1 LNIALSAID
10 RTESAANVPVLRRI
24 FSFPVMLASL
34 LAMLA
39 VLTVQQRF
47 DDPDMWWHLKTGEV
61 IWTTHTIPTTD
72 LFSYTTNHHAWIP
85 HEWLSQVL
93 IYGAYRWGGYSGLMV
108 WLCFFTAA
116 LLIAGYTLCSL
127 YSGNSKVALIGALAI
142 WLFGTVG
149 FAVRPH
155 MIGYLLLII
164 ELLLLH
170 LGQTRNRR
178 WLLGLPP
185 LFAIWV
191 NCHGSFFFGFLLLGL
206 FLFCSFFDFQ
216 IGLLLSSQW
225 EIRCRR
231 SLILAFSLSAA
242 ALFLNP
248 AGVQQV
254 LYPLNTMFF
263 QPINLSEIAEW
274 KPLQWD
280 GRGISLLV
288 VLVSIF
294 LLLILRQSK
303 LFLHEML
310 LLILGTWLALTHE
323 RMEFVFG
330 ILAAPILSRLLMPV
344 WDSYD
349 FEKDRPWPNVVLI
362 TISILIMYV
371 AFPNRQQLVTQVN
384 NGNPVKAV
392 EFIRS
397 RHLTGHMLNSYR
409 FGGYLIW
416 ALPEQPVFIDGRA
429 DLFEWAGVLG
439 DFSKWATLQNDPD
452 TLLEKYK
459 IDFCLLE
466 RESPMVHV
474 MAVLNGWKVI
484 YSDDLSVI
492 FARQTPLSLR
502 SSN

>member
-10 RTESAANVPVLRRI
+10 RTESATNVPVLRRF

-34 LAMLA
+34 LAMLG
-39 VLTVQQRF
+39 VLTVRQRF

-93 IYGAYRWGGYSGLMV
+93 IYGAYRWGGYSGLMF

-127 YSGNSKVALIGALAI
+127 YSGNSKVALMGALAI

-170 LGQTRNRR
+170 LGHTHDRH
-178 WLLGLPP
+178 WFLGLPL

-206 FLFCSFFDFQ
+206 FLFCSFFSFQ
-216 IGLLLSSQW
+216 IGLLLSKRW

-231 SLILAFSLSAA
+231 LLIFAFFLSAA

-248 AGVQQV
+248 GGMKQV

-280 GRGISLLV
+280 GRGMSLLV

-310 LLILGTWLALTHE
+310 MLILGTWLALSHE

-330 ILAAPILSRLLMPV
+330 ILIAPTLARLLTPV

-349 FEKDRPWPNVVLI
+349 VEKDHPWPNAVLI
-362 TISILIMYV
+362 TISVLTLSL
-371 AFPNRQQLVTQVN
+371 AFPNRQQLVKQVN
-384 NGNPVKAV
+384 NSNPVKAV

-397 RHLTGHMLNSYR
+397 HHLTGHMLNSYR

-416 ALPEQPVFIDGRA
+416 ALPEHPVFIDGRA

-439 DFSKWATLQNDPD
+439 DFSKWATLQNDPN

-459 IDFCLLE
+459 VDFCLLE

-474 MAVLNGWKVI
+474 LRVLNGWKVI

-492 FARQTPLSLR
+492 FARQAP
-502 SSN
+502 

>member
-1 LNIALSAID
+1 LNTALSAID
-10 RTESAANVPVLRRI
+10 RTESVANVPVLRRI

-39 VLTVQQRF
+39 VLTVRQRL

-61 IWTTHTIPTTD
+61 IWTTHTIPITD

-93 IYGAYRWGGYSGLMV
+93 IYGAYKLGGYSGLML
-108 WLCFFTAA
+108 WLCFSTAA
-116 LLIAGYTLCSL
+116 LLIVGYILCSL
-127 YSGNSKVALIGALAI
+127 YSGNPKVALIGALAI

-178 WLLGLPP
+178 WFFGLPP
-185 LFAIWV
+185 LFAMWV
-191 NCHGSFFFGFLLLGL
+191 NCHGSFFLGFLLLGL
-206 FLFCSFFDFQ
+206 FLFCSFFNFQ
-216 IGLLLSSQW
+216 IGLLLSPQW
-225 EIRCRR
+225 KIRCRR
-231 SLILAFSLSAA
+231 SLIFAFLLSAA
-242 ALFLNP
+242 ALLVNP
-248 AGVQQV
+248 GGMKQV

-263 QPINLSEIAEW
+263 QPINLSEISEW
-274 KPLQWD
+274 KPLHWD
-280 GRGISLLV
+280 GRGISLLA

-294 LLLILRQSK
+294 LLVILRQSK

-310 LLILGTWLALTHE
+310 MLILGTWLALTHE

-330 ILAAPILSRLLMPV
+330 ILIAPMLSRLLMPL

-349 FEKDRPWPNVVLI
+349 VEKDHPWPNSGLI
-362 TISILIMYV
+362 AMSLLMIFL
-371 AFPNRQQLVTQVN
+371 AFPNRQQLVNQVN
-384 NGNPVKAV
+384 DRNPVKAV

-397 RHLTGHMLNSYR
+397 HHLTGHMLNSYT

-439 DFSKWATLQNDPD
+439 DFSKWATLQNDPNS
-452 TLLEKYK
+452 LLDRYK
-459 IDFCLLE
+459 IDFCVLE
-466 RESPMVHV
+466 RESPIAHLLS
-474 MAVLNGWKVI
+474 VLNGWKAI

-492 FARQTPLSLR
+492 FVRQTS
-502 SSN
+502 